1 MRLTAFEIAE
11 LIHGVTSKFPRPD
24 GSIVG
29 DWEDTTDIHKLHASD
44 AVREIYT
51 ADKKTPEELH
61 DLWMKPLLEN
71 GWTRGDYNRE
81 EKTHP
86 SLVDFSELDDT
97 EVLKDLIWFYLTEA
111 FRDFY
116 IGY

>member
-1 MRLTAFEIAE
+1 
-11 LIHGVTSKFPRPD
+11 
-24 GSIVG
+24 
-29 DWEDTTDIHKLHASD
+29 
-44 AVREIYT
+44 
-51 ADKKTPEELH
+51 
-61 DLWMKPLLEN
+61 MKPLLEN
-71 GWTRGDYNRE
+71 GWTCGDYNRE